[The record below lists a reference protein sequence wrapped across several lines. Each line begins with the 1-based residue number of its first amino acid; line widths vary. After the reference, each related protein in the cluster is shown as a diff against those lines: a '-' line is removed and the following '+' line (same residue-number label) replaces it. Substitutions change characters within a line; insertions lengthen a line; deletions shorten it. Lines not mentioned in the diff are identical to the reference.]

1 MRIHLLRSVVVS
13 LLVPGFLLGGTIT
26 LKDGTVY
33 DGVIKKLGSSY
44 SVKLADGTM
53 KLVANADVKSIDDP
67 VFGTNTSASGSTTP
81 GTPKPLTPGASGG
94 ATAGAPLTSTDD
106 FARVQRQ
113 ADRVDTPLIGV
124 TLWQK
129 FVDTHKQPADQKA
142 GQAELDTWKAMAKDG
157 AEKVKGK
164 WVVGDELKALHKK
177 VDKLTEEAVKMLR
190 GDQTL
195 NGVKKLEDI
204 LKIYPNSFPANFEKG
219 YYSLVKITR
228 VEGSNKLIDDSI
240 SSLETA
246 VKIKPNSAEALSN
259 LAIAYNWRRRYED
272 AVVSAY
278 KAAQID
284 DSKEIVQNLY
294 NALDNAPPG
303 MRKNNPKVVAIMAD
317 ASVLFSRRGASDKAG
332 WTYVRPDY
340 GSDHRHSEGAG
351 KSERKGIV
359 GSGTGFL
366 ISADGYIMTNR
377 HVAAA
382 GDKMIV
388 KITDEKGE
396 EKNVVAEKVIVDDDQ
411 DIAILKI
418 EPVKDKPYAAIKLA
432 EYDEPPVGTDVTVMG
447 FPLGYAMGGHVK
459 ITRGVVT
466 SVEDGK
472 QECDVIVDA
481 QVNPGNSGGPM
492 LDKYG
497 NLLALVAMKTLAVDE
512 SISSYGLGISTGRL
526 RKFFEHQKDKL
537 KPVIEKLEKGKKGT
551 TAMTTEDIATQFT
564 KSTVMILIVSGELPE
579 GLK

>member
-1 MRIHLLRSVVVS
+1 MRTHLLRSVVAS
-13 LLVPGFLLGGTIT
+13 LLVPAFLFGGTVT

-33 DGVIKKLGSSY
+33 EGAIKKLGSSY
-44 SVKLADGTM
+44 TVKLADGTM
-53 KLVANADVKSIDDP
+53 KIVANDDVKSIDDP
-67 VFGTNTSASGSTTP
+67 VLGTGANAAP
-81 GTPKPLTPGASGG
+81 GTPKSLTPGGTAAPPPAGSTIGG
-94 ATAGAPLTSTDD
+94 TDD
-106 FARVQRQ
+106 FARTQRQ

-142 GQAELDTWKAMAKDG
+142 GQAELDKWKGMAKDG

-164 WVVGDELKALHKK
+164 WVVGDELKSLHKQ

-340 GSDHRHSEGAG
+340 NSDRRRSQGEHG
-351 KSERKGIV
+351 KSDRKGIV

-526 RKFFEHQKDKL
+526 RKFFEHQKEKL
-537 KPVIEKLEKGKKGT
+537 QPVIDKLEKGKKGT
-551 TAMTTEDIATQFT
+551 TPLTTEDIAQQFT